1 MAGVSGGGEVMPEVE
16 YMKLSEIS
24 RKTSI
29 SPRAIKKHLGEI
41 PHYRMTPRSPILV
54 KWRDFQEWMDKR
66 LYDARQDPDVR
77 AILEK
82 IAQVA

>member
-1 MAGVSGGGEVMPEVE
+1 MNDVE
-16 YMKLSEIS
+16 YMRLTEIS
-24 RKTSI
+24 RKASI
-29 SPRAIKKHLGEI
+29 SPRAIKKHLNEI

-54 KWRDFQEWMDKR
+54 KWGDFQAWMDQR